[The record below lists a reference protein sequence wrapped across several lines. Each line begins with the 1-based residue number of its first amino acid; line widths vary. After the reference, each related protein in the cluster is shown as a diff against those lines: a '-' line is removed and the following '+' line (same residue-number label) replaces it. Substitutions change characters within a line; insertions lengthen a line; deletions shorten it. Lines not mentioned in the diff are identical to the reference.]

1 MLDPSLYK
9 FVSILLLSLEA
20 TVSHLSNEIIFNF
33 LKFIYVYLY
42 ILYYIINIYIYIL
55 YYKYIL

>member
-42 ILYYIINIYIYIL
+42 ILYYIINIYLYI
-55 YYKYIL
+55 IL